1 MQAAAFRAAEVI
13 CSSTAGPHIV
23 LGSSVG
29 DHYTKPAAQIGVALS
44 TSHMS
49 TSHMSTSHMSTSHMS
64 TSHMSTSHMSTS
76 QQVSTKWTCGLS
88 LGATL

>member
-29 DHYTKPAAQIGVALS
+29 DHYTNPAAQIGVAL
-44 TSHMS
+44 
-49 TSHMSTSHMSTSHMS
+49 STSHMS